1 MKPFLRNIFTLSALW
16 LSISLPAQE
25 KFSFKGIALS
35 EQGEIIEGVTVFLH
49 EANATRI
56 TDENGA
62 FEFSGIKPGNYHVH
76 LNRIG
81 YAAVHTDI
89 QLQQNL
95 ELKFYLHKTFLE
107 LRQAVVEESMFKS
120 GQSESSQSISMV
132 DRDQLLKNGDFSLMK
147 MLESI
152 PGVSSIN
159 TGTGISKP
167 VIRGMS
173 FNRVIVAENGIKQ
186 EGQQWGGDHG
196 LEIDQFAI
204 ERVEVIRGPASL
216 LFGSD
221 GLGGVVNIRPAP
233 FPKKNSVSGSMLATG
248 RSVNDFIGSSVMAA
262 VNKNDVFF
270 RFRLSTQDYGDYRV
284 PADSFIYNTYVL
296 PIVDRRLKNTAGSE
310 RNAQFI
316 AGINRHWGFTT
327 ITASVYQL
335 HAGLFSGAHGIPRS
349 YQLIDD
355 GNSRN
360 IDLPKQRVEHYKIL
374 SNSAILLGK
383 NWLEAD
389 FGYQYNHRREF
400 SSPHAHGKGPQPSG
414 NKELEFMLST
424 VSANIRYH
432 HENSSKSKWVL
443 GLQSQ
448 VQNNTIGGFQF
459 LIPRFNTF
467 SLGLFAFNKFKVNEK
482 FLLNGGIRY
491 DLGTIQTDR
500 YLAAVY
506 LDSVTIS
513 GYTQRSPEL
522 NREFHNFS
530 ASAGL
535 SWSPAKYWNFK
546 FNLAKSFRMPT
557 AQELTSNGVHHGS
570 FRHEMGDSS
579 LNSEHGYQ
587 SDFSISFENGH
598 RLIRLTPYFNYFKK
612 YIFLDPTPKFSPL
625 PDAGLIYRFNQAD
638 AIHTGLELQ
647 TDFHLTKAFHAGLIG
662 QFVYAY
668 NLESSYALPFIPPGQ
683 LKLDLGYEW
692 EEISPSVEEI
702 SIGAQI
708 QIVADQYEVARNE
721 LPTKGF
727 SLLNLNTSAKIHLGK
742 QELQLVLNVQ
752 NVFNT
757 QYFGHLNRYRILG
770 IPEPGRNI
778 LLTVFIPFNHKVSNP
793 AAL

>member
-1 MKPFLRNIFTLSALW
+1 MMIRFLRHIFILLAVVGSSALQAQFTLKGKV
-16 LSISLPAQE
+16 LSNEGKA
-25 KFSFKGIALS
+25 
-35 EQGEIIEGVTVFLH
+35 IEGVTVFLH
-49 EANATRI
+49 EANLSRI
-56 TDENGA
+56 TDKTGT
-62 FEFSGIKPGNYHVH
+62 FEFSVIKPGNYHLH

-81 YAAVHTDI
+81 YAARQIDI
-89 QLQQNL
+89 KLQENL
-95 ELKFYLHKTFLE
+95 EMEFVIQKTYLE
-107 LRQAVVEESMFKS
+107 LRQAIVEESMFKS
-120 GQSESSQSISMV
+120 GQSESSQSVNMV
-132 DRDQLLKNGDFSLMK
+132 DRDQLLKNGDFSLVK
-147 MLESI
+147 MLESV

-173 FNRVIVAENGIKQ
+173 FNRVVVAENGIKQ

-204 ERVEVIRGPASL
+204 DRVEVIRGPASL
-216 LFGSD
+216 LYGSD

-233 FPKKNSVSGSMLATG
+233 FPKKNTVSGSVLASG
-248 RSVNDFIGSSVMAA
+248 RSVNDFIGSSVMTA
-262 VNKNDVFF
+262 VNKNDIFF
-270 RFRLSTQDYGDYRV
+270 RARISTQDYGDYRV
-284 PADSFIYNTYVL
+284 PADSFTYNTYIL
-296 PIVDRRLKNTAGSE
+296 PIVNGRLKNTAGSE
-310 RNAQFI
+310 RNAQFMT
-316 AGINRHWGFTT
+316 GINRQWGFTT
-327 ITASVYQL
+327 ITASIYQL

-355 GNSRN
+355 GDNRN
-360 IDLPKQRVEHYKIL
+360 IDLPKQGVEHYKIL

-400 SSPHAHGKGPQPSG
+400 SSPHAHGKGPQPVG

-424 VSANIRYH
+424 LSANIRYH
-432 HENSSKSKWVL
+432 QENSTKSQWVL

-448 VQNNTIGGFQF
+448 IQNNTIGGFQF
-459 LIPRFNTF
+459 LIPRFNTY
-467 SLGLFAFNKFKVNEK
+467 SLGVFAFNKFKVNDN

-491 DLGTIQTDR
+491 DLGNIQTDR
-500 YLAAVY
+500 YMAAVY
-506 LDSVTIS
+506 ADSVTII
-513 GYTQRSPEL
+513 GFTQRSPEL

-530 ASAGL
+530 ASTGF
-535 SWSPAKYWNFK
+535 SWLPANHWNIK

-570 FRHEMGDSS
+570 FRHEMGDST

-598 RLIRLTPYFNYFKK
+598 RLIRLTPYFNYFQN
-612 YIFLDPTPKFSPL
+612 YIFLDPKPIFSPL
-625 PDAGLIYRFNQAD
+625 HDAGLIYQFNQAN

-647 TDFHLTKAFHAGLIG
+647 TDFHLTEAFHAGLTG

-668 NLESSYALPFIPPGQ
+668 NLATSYPLPFIPPGQ

-692 EEISPSVEEI
+692 EELSPTVEEV
-702 SIGAQI
+702 SVGAQI
-708 QIVADQYEVARNE
+708 QAVADQYEVARNE
-721 LPTKGF
+721 LPTNGF
-727 SLLNLNTSAKIHLGK
+727 ALLNLNSSVKLKAGK
-742 QELQLVLNVQ
+742 QEVRLVLNIQ

-757 QYFGHLNRYRILG
+757 KYFGHLNRYRILNL
-770 IPEPGRNI
+770 PEPGRNV
-778 LLTVFIPFNHKVSNP
+778 LLTVFIPFESKIKQ
-793 AAL
+793 